1 MPNSKQ
7 ALKRTRQNEKRRQA
21 NKVVRSSM
29 RTAIKQVLQA
39 DSPEKA
45 NEKLPSAMKEIDKAA
60 KRNILHPNAASRQK
74 SRLHRAIARQAQA

>member
-1 MPNSKQ
+1 MPNNKQ
-7 ALKRTRQNEKRRQA
+7 AEKRVRQNEKRRQA

-39 DSPEKA
+39 ESPEQA
-45 NEKLPSAMKEIDKAA
+45 TEKLPTAMKQIDKAA

-74 SRLHRAIARQAQA
+74 SRLHRAIARQSQA